1 MKKCIRPVFWE
12 SSLMGLPMNKLAATA
27 KKIRKE
33 PAEKISL
40 GQSAYLGL
48 EESIITMQLTP
59 GAFFSE
65 SDLMRRFNYGR
76 TPMREALQ
84 RLERERLV
92 KIIPRRGILVA
103 ELNLASQLKLLEA
116 RRELER
122 PLSGY
127 AAARATIPQKKNLQG
142 FIAQIQAAAE
152 TNDAPGFIRS
162 SKDMYSELI
171 LAANNEYFQALDL
184 FHGLSR
190 RFWFAHQRGPDDL
203 RDVVNAHT
211 TRVKAIIQGDADRAR
226 NATDKLMDHLETFA
240 RNTISRS

>member
-1 MKKCIRPVFWE
+1 MHENGVSVGSRLNLDR
-12 SSLMGLPMNKLAATA
+12 SAMNKALKAT
-27 KKIRKE
+27 KKPRGETLERI
-33 PAEKISL
+33 PL
-40 GQSAYLGL
+40 GQIVYLGL
-48 EESIITMQLTP
+48 EESIVTMQLTP

-92 KIIPRRGILVA
+92 KIIPRRGIMVA

-122 PLSGY
+122 PLSEY
-127 AAARATIPQKKNLQG
+127 AALRATDPQKKNLQG
-142 FIAQIQAAAE
+142 FSGEIQKAAE
-152 TNDAPGFIRS
+152 TNDAPAFIRS
-162 SKDMYSELI
+162 SKGMYSELI

-190 RFWFAHQRGPDDL
+190 RFWFAHRRGPDDL

-211 TRVKAIIQGDADRAR
+211 ARLDAIIQSDVDRAKK
-226 NATDKLMDHLETFA
+226 ATAKLMDCLETFA
-240 RNTISRS
+240 RNTIT